1 MASVVKEVLSDFG
14 LGNAALI
21 VLILSLFIDLTPG
34 IKFNPIKWII
44 KQFGDAF
51 NHSIDK
57 KMDQLKTDM
66 SGKMDE
72 MNEDLSQKIDNIN
85 EEIKDIKERQIEQEK
100 SILRQ
105 EKEID
110 VAEVNRLKQE
120 ILNFSNRIF
129 RKQKFTSEEY
139 RTIMD
144 SYTRYE
150 NIIEK
155 YEDLHNG
162 KIKIEY
168 EIIIKHYEEHKDDGE
183 YMF

>member
-1 MASVVKEVLSDFG
+1 MASMIMEVLSNFG
-14 LGNAALI
+14 LGNVALI
-21 VLILSLFIDLTPG
+21 VLIFSLFIDLTPG

-51 NHSIDK
+51 NNSIDK
-57 KMDQLKTDM
+57 KVDQMKTEV
-66 SGKMDE
+66 SSKMDA
-72 MNEDLSQKIDNIN
+72 MNEDLSNKIDVIN
-85 EEIKDIKERQIEQEK
+85 DEIKDIKKRQIEQEK

-120 ILNFSNRIF
+120 ILNFSNRLF

-139 RTIMD
+139 RTVMD

-155 YEDLHNG
+155 YDDLQNG